1 MHQLG
6 DSFSF
11 TVPGTDLCTDI
22 DECGEGISGC
32 SQLCNN
38 TVGSFECSCEDGYQL
53 AFDEKTCN
61 GLYAFTVWVFVG
73 MCVCVS
79 LSTSNM
85 CALHATDKPLQVLVY
100 SVPLV
105 LIELEC
111 VCLKQSMCG
120 HYCVLKVFFFPL
132 SYRC

>member
-11 TVPGTDLCTDI
+11 TVPDPGSDLCTDI
-22 DECGEGISGC
+22 DEGAEGISGC

-53 AFDEKTCN
+53 ALDEKTCN

-73 MCVCVS
+73 VCVY
-79 LSTSNM
+79 LF
-85 CALHATDKPLQVLVY
+85 LQVT
-100 SVPLV
+100 
-105 LIELEC
+105 C
-111 VCLKQSMCG
+111 VHCMPQIN
-120 HYCVLKVFFFPL
+120 HYKC
-132 SYRC
+132 